1 MRICFRD
8 INRKISSILD
18 IIISKRSKPHQIR
31 PTASALHHVADC
43 FLIKLRLCQDTDHKS
58 AVLDQGNG
66 AMLQLTS
73 CICLRMDLADL
84 LHLKAALKADGIID
98 PSSDKKDILCIGLL
112 GSKPLKPFLILDDPA
127 DLVRK
132 CLQFLN
138 VGLTLLL

>member
-1 MRICFRD
+1 MVRRGD
-8 INRKISSILD
+8 GHGGHLGVDQRNG
-18 IIISKRSKPHQIR
+18 
-31 PTASALHHVADC
+31 
-43 FLIKLRLCQDTDHKS
+43 
-58 AVLDQGNG
+58 AVLHLAGRGGLGVQV
-66 AMLQLTS
+66 
-73 CICLRMDLADL
+73 ADL

-112 GSKPLKPFLILDDPA
+112 GGKPLKPFLILDDPA